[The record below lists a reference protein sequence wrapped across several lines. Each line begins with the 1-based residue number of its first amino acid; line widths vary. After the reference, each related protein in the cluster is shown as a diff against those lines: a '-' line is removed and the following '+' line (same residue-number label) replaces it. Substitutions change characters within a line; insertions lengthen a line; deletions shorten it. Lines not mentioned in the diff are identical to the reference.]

1 MLASITPLG
10 ERSRRQR
17 WPVTV
22 SALIV
27 GGAVA
32 GGAVG
37 AVLAAAGRL
46 APLGPGARLDLL
58 LALAAAAV
66 LVELHPFGLH
76 LPTHRRQVDE
86 TWLHRYRGWVYG
98 AGFGGQLGVGV
109 WTIVATPAVYVT
121 LAAES
126 LAPGIAAGLA
136 IGATFGLVRGATVLS
151 TARVDSAGALTSFHR
166 GFDRGARTAAAL
178 TVAAQVV
185 VVVSA
190 AAMKL

>member
-17 WPVTV
+17 WSITV

-37 AVLAAAGRL
+37 AALAAAGRL
-46 APLGPGARLDLL
+46 APLAAGPRLDLL
-58 LALAAAAV
+58 LTLAATAV
-66 LVELHPFGLH
+66 VLELHPLGIR

-109 WTIVATPAVYVT
+109 WTVVATPAVYVT
-121 LAAES
+121 LVAEV
-126 LAPGIAAGLA
+126 LAPSITAGLA

-151 TARVDSAGALTSFHR
+151 TARVASPGALTSFHR
-166 GFDRGARTAAAL
+166 GFHRGERTAATLA
-178 TVAAQVV
+178 VAAQVAI
-185 VVVSA
+185 VVSA
-190 AAMKL
+190 AAFTL